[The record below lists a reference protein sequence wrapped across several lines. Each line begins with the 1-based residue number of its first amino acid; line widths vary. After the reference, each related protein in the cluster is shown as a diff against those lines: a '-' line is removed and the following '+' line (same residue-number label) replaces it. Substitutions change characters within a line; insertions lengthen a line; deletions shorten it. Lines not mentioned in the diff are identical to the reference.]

1 MKLSSIMTEEVVTV
15 GMDDFLKTI
24 CGIFDDKRF
33 HHLLVVEDDELRGVI
48 SDRDVLK
55 ASSPFLNTLSEQNRD
70 TAVLRK
76 RAHQLMSRKP
86 ITITKE
92 ASSEDAV
99 RLMLREDISC
109 LPVLSLDGQ
118 IEGMI
123 TRKDLLNAY
132 SQQVDLA

>member
-1 MKLSSIMTEEVVTV
+1 MTEEVVTV
-15 GMDDFLKTI
+15 NMDDFLKTI
-24 CGIFDDKRF
+24 CGIFDNKRF
-33 HHLLVVEDDELRGVI
+33 HHLLVVEDDELCGVI

-70 TAVLRK
+70 AAVLRK
-76 RAHQLMSRKP
+76 RAHQIMSRKP

-99 RLMLREDISC
+99 QLMLRENISC
-109 LPVLSLDGQ
+109 LPVVSSDGQ
-118 IEGMI
+118 IEGII

-132 SQQVDLA
+132 SQHADVA